1 MFYKKENIYVK
12 YTQIFFLALSYAAS
26 VSFYYNYSF
35 LYSLIHISTKIRT
48 KTSMVESFIDEF
60 PGLTGSFDRYL
71 EQLFFGEQ
79 VRTCFYRND
88 YTGDFISGNL
98 KTCWAV

>member
-26 VSFYYNYSF
+26 ISFYYNYSF
-35 LYSLIHISTKIRT
+35 LYDLIHISTKIPT
-48 KTSMVESFIDEF
+48 KTSMVEFFTDEF
-60 PGLTGSFDRYL
+60 PGLTGSFDCYL

-79 VRTCFYRND
+79 VRTCFCRND

-98 KTCWAV
+98 KT